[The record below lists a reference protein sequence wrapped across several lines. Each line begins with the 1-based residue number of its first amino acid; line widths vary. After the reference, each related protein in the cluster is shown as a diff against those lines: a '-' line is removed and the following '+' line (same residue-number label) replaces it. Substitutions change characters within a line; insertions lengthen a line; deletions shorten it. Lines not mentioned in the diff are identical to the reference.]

1 MKKNKLIVVGT
12 SLIVEHHVKALKKA
26 NFEIVAIAS
35 SNINSLSHKKF
46 AKKNIIKKSYSD
58 WKEMMNKEKYDGIV
72 IAVRTEST
80 IKILEYA
87 IKQNIPILVEKPAS
101 LNSKH
106 IKKIINKS
114 HKMIMVGYNR
124 RFYKTINAVK
134 ELISKEENPILASM
148 TTPELSNIKDFFNNT
163 SHSLDILRYIFGEIK
178 LTYVK
183 KLMIN
188 NVQKGFVAT
197 FSNNKKDIIQFI
209 ANWDASDNFSLSVFQ
224 NTKKIELK
232 PYEELSIY
240 NGIKIIEPT
249 HINPIRQYNPKL
261 VKKITLEPVDKYI
274 KPGFYQQS
282 CAFLELIENKSKS
295 NVSATLIDAYKN
307 IEMCEKLVGKYK
319 SKTVDVI

>member
-1 MKKNKLIVVGT
+1 MKKNKIILVGT
-12 SLIVEHHVKALKKA
+12 SPIVEYHVKALKKA
-26 NFEIVAIAS
+26 DFKIIAVAS
-35 SNINSLSHKKF
+35 SNTNSSSHKKF
-46 AKKNIIKKSYSD
+46 ARKNIIKKSYSD

-72 IAVRTEST
+72 IATRTEST
-80 IKILEYA
+80 IEILEYA
-87 IKQNIPILVEKPAS
+87 IKQNIPILVEKPVS
-101 LNSKH
+101 FNSKD

-124 RFYKTINAVK
+124 RFYKTVNVVK
-134 ELISKEENPILASM
+134 NLISEEENPILASM

-183 KLMIN
+183 KLIIN

-197 FSNNKKDIIQFI
+197 FSDNKKDIIQFI

-240 NGIKIIEPT
+240 DGIDVIQPMDT
-249 HINPIRQYNPKL
+249 NPIRQYVPKL
-261 VKKITLEPVDKYI
+261 VEKITLEPIDKYI

-282 CAFLELIENKSKS
+282 CTFLELIENKTKS
-295 NVSATLIDAYKN
+295 NISATLIDAYKN

-319 SKTVDVI
+319 SRIL

>member
-1 MKKNKLIVVGT
+1 MKKNKIILVGT
-12 SLIVEHHVKALKKA
+12 SPIVEYHVKALKKTD
-26 NFEIVAIAS
+26 FEIIAVAS
-35 SNINSLSHKKF
+35 SNTNSSSHKKF
-46 AKKNIIKKSYSD
+46 ARKNIIKKSYSD

-72 IAVRTEST
+72 IATRTEST
-80 IKILEYA
+80 IEILEYA
-87 IKQNIPILVEKPAS
+87 IKQNIPILVEKPVS
-101 LNSKH
+101 FNSKD

-124 RFYKTINAVK
+124 RFYKTVNVVK
-134 ELISKEENPILASM
+134 NLISEEENPILASM

-183 KLMIN
+183 KLIIN

-197 FSNNKKDIIQFI
+197 FSDNKKDIIQFI

-240 NGIKIIEPT
+240 DGIDVIQPIDT
-249 HINPIRQYNPKL
+249 NPIRQYVPKL
-261 VKKITLEPVDKYI
+261 VEKITLEPIDKYI

-282 CAFLELIENKSKS
+282 CTFLELIENKTKS
-295 NVSATLIDAYKN
+295 NISATLIDAYKN

-319 SKTVDVI
+319 SRIL

>member
-1 MKKNKLIVVGT
+1 MKKNKIILVGT
-12 SLIVEHHVKALKKA
+12 SPIVEYHVKALKKA
-26 NFEIVAIAS
+26 DFEIIAVAS
-35 SNINSLSHKKF
+35 SNTNSASHKIF
-46 AKKNIIKKSYSD
+46 AKKNIIKKSYSN

-72 IAVRTEST
+72 IATRTEST
-80 IKILEYA
+80 IEILEYA
-87 IKQNIPILVEKPAS
+87 IKQNIPILVEKPIS
-101 LNSKH
+101 FNSKD
-106 IKKIINKS
+106 IKKIISKS

-124 RFYKTINAVK
+124 RFYKTINSVK
-134 ELISKEENPILASM
+134 NLISEEENPILASM
-148 TTPELSNIKDFFNNT
+148 ITPELSNMKDFFNNT

-183 KLMIN
+183 KLIIN

-197 FSNNKKDIIQFI
+197 FSDNKKDIIQFI

-224 NTKKIELK
+224 NTKKIQLK

-240 NGIKIIEPT
+240 NGIDIIQPT
-249 HINPIRQYNPKL
+249 DINPIRQYVPKL
-261 VKKITLEPVDKYI
+261 VEKINLEPVDKYI

-282 CAFLELIENKSKS
+282 CTFLELIENKTKS

-319 SKTVDVI
+319 SSNL

>member
-1 MKKNKLIVVGT
+1 MKKNKIILVGT
-12 SLIVEHHVKALKKA
+12 SPIVEYHVKALKKTD
-26 NFEIVAIAS
+26 FEIIAVAS
-35 SNINSLSHKKF
+35 SNTNSSSHKKF
-46 AKKNIIKKSYSD
+46 ARKNIIKKSYSD

-72 IAVRTEST
+72 IATRTEST
-80 IKILEYA
+80 IEILEHA
-87 IKQNIPILVEKPAS
+87 IKQNIPILVEKPVS
-101 LNSKH
+101 FNSKD

-124 RFYKTINAVK
+124 RFYKTVNVVK
-134 ELISKEENPILASM
+134 NLISEEENPILASM

-183 KLMIN
+183 KLIIN

-197 FSNNKKDIIQFI
+197 FSDNKKDIIQFI

-240 NGIKIIEPT
+240 DGIDVIQPIDT
-249 HINPIRQYNPKL
+249 NPIRQYVPKL
-261 VKKITLEPVDKYI
+261 VEKITLEPIDKYI

-282 CAFLELIENKSKS
+282 CTFLELIENKTKS
-295 NVSATLIDAYKN
+295 NISATLIDAYKN

-319 SKTVDVI
+319 SRIL

>member
-1 MKKNKLIVVGT
+1 MKKNKIILVGT
-12 SLIVEHHVKALKKA
+12 SPIVEYHVKALKKA
-26 NFEIVAIAS
+26 DFEIIAVAS
-35 SNINSLSHKKF
+35 SNTNSASHKIF
-46 AKKNIIKKSYSD
+46 AKKNIIKKSYSN

-72 IAVRTEST
+72 IATRTEST
-80 IKILEYA
+80 IEILEYA
-87 IKQNIPILVEKPAS
+87 IKQNIPILVEKPIS
-101 LNSKH
+101 FNSKD
-106 IKKIINKS
+106 IKKIISKS

-124 RFYKTINAVK
+124 RFYKTINSVK
-134 ELISKEENPILASM
+134 NLISEEENPILASM
-148 TTPELSNIKDFFNNT
+148 ITPELSNMKDFFNNT

-183 KLMIN
+183 KLIIN

-197 FSNNKKDIIQFI
+197 FSDNKKDIIQFI

-224 NTKKIELK
+224 NTKKIQLK

-240 NGIKIIEPT
+240 NGIDIIQPT
-249 HINPIRQYNPKL
+249 DINPIRQYVPKL
-261 VKKITLEPVDKYI
+261 VEKISLEPVDKYI

-282 CAFLELIENKSKS
+282 CTFLELIKNKNKS

-319 SKTVDVI
+319 SSNQ

>member
-1 MKKNKLIVVGT
+1 MKKNKIILVGT
-12 SLIVEHHVKALKKA
+12 SPIVEYHVKALKKTD
-26 NFEIVAIAS
+26 FEIIAVAS
-35 SNINSLSHKKF
+35 SNTNSSSHKKF
-46 AKKNIIKKSYSD
+46 ARKNIIKKSYSD

-72 IAVRTEST
+72 IATRTEST
-80 IKILEYA
+80 IEILEHA
-87 IKQNIPILVEKPAS
+87 IKQNIPILVEKPVS
-101 LNSKH
+101 FNSKD

-124 RFYKTINAVK
+124 RFYKTVNVVK
-134 ELISKEENPILASM
+134 NLISEEENPILASM

-183 KLMIN
+183 KLIIN

-197 FSNNKKDIIQFI
+197 FSDNKKDIIQFI

-240 NGIKIIEPT
+240 DGIDVIQPMDT
-249 HINPIRQYNPKL
+249 NPIRQYVPKL
-261 VKKITLEPVDKYI
+261 VEKITLEPIDKYI

-282 CAFLELIENKSKS
+282 CTFLELIENKTKS
-295 NVSATLIDAYKN
+295 NISATLIDAYKN

-319 SKTVDVI
+319 SRIL

>member
-1 MKKNKLIVVGT
+1 MKKNKIILVGT
-12 SLIVEHHVKALKKA
+12 SPIVEYHVKALKKA
-26 NFEIVAIAS
+26 DFKIIAVAS
-35 SNINSLSHKKF
+35 SNTNSSSHKKF
-46 AKKNIIKKSYSD
+46 ARKNIIKKSYSD

-72 IAVRTEST
+72 IATRTEST
-80 IKILEYA
+80 IEILEYA
-87 IKQNIPILVEKPAS
+87 IKQNIPILVEKPVS
-101 LNSKH
+101 FNSKD

-124 RFYKTINAVK
+124 RFYKTVNVVK
-134 ELISKEENPILASM
+134 NLISEEENPILASM

-183 KLMIN
+183 KLIIN

-197 FSNNKKDIIQFI
+197 FSDNKKDIIQFI

-240 NGIKIIEPT
+240 DGIDVIQPMDT
-249 HINPIRQYNPKL
+249 NPIRQYVPKL
-261 VKKITLEPVDKYI
+261 VEKITLEPIDKYI

-282 CAFLELIENKSKS
+282 CTFLELIENKTRS
-295 NVSATLIDAYKN
+295 NISATLIDAYKN

-319 SKTVDVI
+319 SRIL

>member
-1 MKKNKLIVVGT
+1 MKKNKIILVGT
-12 SLIVEHHVKALKKA
+12 SPIVEYHVKALKKA
-26 NFEIVAIAS
+26 NFEIIAVAS
-35 SNINSLSHKKF
+35 SNTNSASHKIF
-46 AKKNIIKKSYSD
+46 AKKNIIKKSYSN

-72 IAVRTEST
+72 IATRTEST
-80 IKILEYA
+80 IEILEYA
-87 IKQNIPILVEKPAS
+87 IKQNIPILVEKPIS
-101 LNSKH
+101 FNSKD
-106 IKKIINKS
+106 IKKIISKS

-124 RFYKTINAVK
+124 RFYKTINSVK
-134 ELISKEENPILASM
+134 NLISEEENPILASM
-148 TTPELSNIKDFFNNT
+148 ITPELSNMKDFFNNT

-183 KLMIN
+183 KLIIN

-197 FSNNKKDIIQFI
+197 FSDNKKDIIQFI

-224 NTKKIELK
+224 NTKKIQLK

-240 NGIKIIEPT
+240 NGIDIIQPT
-249 HINPIRQYNPKL
+249 DINPIRQYVPKL
-261 VKKITLEPVDKYI
+261 VEKINLEPVDKYI

-282 CAFLELIENKSKS
+282 CTFLELIKNKNKS

-319 SKTVDVI
+319 SSNL

>member
-1 MKKNKLIVVGT
+1 MKKNKIILVGT
-12 SLIVEHHVKALKKA
+12 SPIVEYHVKALKKTD
-26 NFEIVAIAS
+26 FEIIAVAS
-35 SNINSLSHKKF
+35 SNTNSSSHKKF
-46 AKKNIIKKSYSD
+46 ARKNIIKKSYSD

-72 IAVRTEST
+72 IATRTEST
-80 IKILEYA
+80 IEILEYA
-87 IKQNIPILVEKPAS
+87 IKQNIPILVEKPVS
-101 LNSKH
+101 FNSKD

-124 RFYKTINAVK
+124 RFYKTVNVVK
-134 ELISKEENPILASM
+134 NLISEEENPILASM
-148 TTPELSNIKDFFNNT
+148 ITPELSNIKDFFNNT

-183 KLMIN
+183 KLIIN

-240 NGIKIIEPT
+240 DGIDVIQPIDT
-249 HINPIRQYNPKL
+249 NPIRQYVPKL
-261 VKKITLEPVDKYI
+261 VEKITLEPIDKYI

-282 CAFLELIENKSKS
+282 CTFLELIENKTKS
-295 NVSATLIDAYKN
+295 NISATLIDAYKN

-319 SKTVDVI
+319 SRIL

>member
-1 MKKNKLIVVGT
+1 MKKNKIILVGT
-12 SLIVEHHVKALKKA
+12 SPIVEYHVKALKKA
-26 NFEIVAIAS
+26 DFKIIAVAS
-35 SNINSLSHKKF
+35 SNTNSSSHKKF
-46 AKKNIIKKSYSD
+46 ARKNIIKKSYSD

-72 IAVRTEST
+72 IATRTEST
-80 IKILEYA
+80 IEILEHA
-87 IKQNIPILVEKPAS
+87 IKQNIPILVEKPVS
-101 LNSKH
+101 FNSKD

-124 RFYKTINAVK
+124 RFYKTVNVVK
-134 ELISKEENPILASM
+134 NLISEEENPILASM
-148 TTPELSNIKDFFNNT
+148 ITPELSNIKDFFNNT

-178 LTYVK
+178 LTYIK
-183 KLMIN
+183 KLIIN

-240 NGIKIIEPT
+240 DGIDVIQPMDT
-249 HINPIRQYNPKL
+249 NPIRQYVPKL
-261 VKKITLEPVDKYI
+261 VEKITLEPIDKYI

-282 CAFLELIENKSKS
+282 CTFLELIENKTRS
-295 NVSATLIDAYKN
+295 NISATLIDAYKN

-319 SKTVDVI
+319 SRIL

>member
-1 MKKNKLIVVGT
+1 MKKNKIILVGT
-12 SLIVEHHVKALKKA
+12 SPIVEYHVKALKKA
-26 NFEIVAIAS
+26 DFEIIAVAS
-35 SNINSLSHKKF
+35 SNTNSASHKIF
-46 AKKNIIKKSYSD
+46 AKKNIIKKSYSN

-72 IAVRTEST
+72 IATRTEST
-80 IKILEYA
+80 IEILEYA
-87 IKQNIPILVEKPAS
+87 IKQNIPILVEKPIS
-101 LNSKH
+101 FNSKD
-106 IKKIINKS
+106 IKKIISKS

-124 RFYKTINAVK
+124 RFYKTINSVK
-134 ELISKEENPILASM
+134 NLISEEENPILASM
-148 TTPELSNIKDFFNNT
+148 ITPELSNMKDFFNNT

-183 KLMIN
+183 KLIIN

-197 FSNNKKDIIQFI
+197 FSDNKKDIIQFI

-224 NTKKIELK
+224 NTKKIQLK

-240 NGIKIIEPT
+240 NGIDIIQPT
-249 HINPIRQYNPKL
+249 DINPIRQYVPKL
-261 VKKITLEPVDKYI
+261 VEKINLEPVDKYI

-282 CAFLELIENKSKS
+282 CTFLELIKNKNKS

-319 SKTVDVI
+319 SSNQ

>member
-1 MKKNKLIVVGT
+1 MKKNKIILVGT
-12 SLIVEHHVKALKKA
+12 SPIVEYHVKALKKA
-26 NFEIVAIAS
+26 DFEIIAVAS
-35 SNINSLSHKKF
+35 SNTNSASHKIF
-46 AKKNIIKKSYSD
+46 AKKNIIKKSYSN

-72 IAVRTEST
+72 IATRTEST
-80 IKILEYA
+80 IEILEYA
-87 IKQNIPILVEKPAS
+87 IKQNIPILVEKPIS
-101 LNSKH
+101 FNSKD
-106 IKKIINKS
+106 IKKIISKS

-124 RFYKTINAVK
+124 RFYKTINSVK
-134 ELISKEENPILASM
+134 NLISEEENPILASM
-148 TTPELSNIKDFFNNT
+148 ITPELSNMKDFFNNT

-183 KLMIN
+183 KLIIN

-197 FSNNKKDIIQFI
+197 FSDNKKDIIQFI

-224 NTKKIELK
+224 NTKKIQLK

-240 NGIKIIEPT
+240 NGIDIIQPT
-249 HINPIRQYNPKL
+249 DINPIRQYVPKL
-261 VKKITLEPVDKYI
+261 VEKINLEPVDKYI

-282 CAFLELIENKSKS
+282 CTFLELIKNKNKS

-319 SKTVDVI
+319 SSNL

>member
-1 MKKNKLIVVGT
+1 MKKNKIILVGT
-12 SLIVEHHVKALKKA
+12 SPIVEYHVKALKKA
-26 NFEIVAIAS
+26 NFEIIAVAS
-35 SNINSLSHKKF
+35 SNTNSASHKIF
-46 AKKNIIKKSYSD
+46 AKKNIIKKSYSN

-72 IAVRTEST
+72 IATRTEST
-80 IKILEYA
+80 IEILEYA
-87 IKQNIPILVEKPAS
+87 IKQNIPILVEKPIS
-101 LNSKH
+101 FNSKD
-106 IKKIINKS
+106 IKKIISKS

-124 RFYKTINAVK
+124 RFYKTINSVK
-134 ELISKEENPILASM
+134 NLISEEENPILASM
-148 TTPELSNIKDFFNNT
+148 ITPELSNMKDFFNNT

-183 KLMIN
+183 KLIIN

-197 FSNNKKDIIQFI
+197 FSDNKKDIIQFI

-224 NTKKIELK
+224 NTKKIQLK

-240 NGIKIIEPT
+240 NGIDIIQPT
-249 HINPIRQYNPKL
+249 DINPIRQYVPKL
-261 VKKITLEPVDKYI
+261 VEKISLEPVDKYI

-282 CAFLELIENKSKS
+282 CTFLELIKNKNKS

-319 SKTVDVI
+319 SSNL

>member
-1 MKKNKLIVVGT
+1 MKKNKIILVGT
-12 SLIVEHHVKALKKA
+12 SPIVEYHVKALKKA
-26 NFEIVAIAS
+26 NFEIIAVAS
-35 SNINSLSHKKF
+35 SNTNSASHKIF
-46 AKKNIIKKSYSD
+46 AKKNIIKKSYSN

-72 IAVRTEST
+72 IATRTEST
-80 IKILEYA
+80 IEILEYA
-87 IKQNIPILVEKPAS
+87 IKQNIPILVEKPIS
-101 LNSKH
+101 FNSKD
-106 IKKIINKS
+106 IKKIISKS

-124 RFYKTINAVK
+124 RFYKTINSVK
-134 ELISKEENPILASM
+134 NLISEEENPILASM
-148 TTPELSNIKDFFNNT
+148 ITPELSNMKDFFNNT

-183 KLMIN
+183 KLIIN

-197 FSNNKKDIIQFI
+197 FSDNKKDIIQFI

-224 NTKKIELK
+224 NTKKIQLK

-240 NGIKIIEPT
+240 NGIDIIQPT
-249 HINPIRQYNPKL
+249 NINSIRQYVPKL
-261 VKKITLEPVDKYI
+261 VEKISLEPVDKYI

-282 CAFLELIENKSKS
+282 CTFLELIENKTKS

-319 SKTVDVI
+319 SSNQ

>member
-1 MKKNKLIVVGT
+1 MKKNKIILVGT
-12 SLIVEHHVKALKKA
+12 SPIVEYHVKALKKA
-26 NFEIVAIAS
+26 DFEIIAVAS
-35 SNINSLSHKKF
+35 SNTNSASHKIF
-46 AKKNIIKKSYSD
+46 AKKNIIKKSYSN

-72 IAVRTEST
+72 IATRTEST
-80 IKILEYA
+80 IEILEYA
-87 IKQNIPILVEKPAS
+87 IKQNIPILVEKPIS
-101 LNSKH
+101 FNSKD
-106 IKKIINKS
+106 IKKIISKS

-124 RFYKTINAVK
+124 RFYKTINSVK
-134 ELISKEENPILASM
+134 NLISEEENPILASM
-148 TTPELSNIKDFFNNT
+148 ITPELSNMKDFFNNT

-183 KLMIN
+183 KLIIN

-197 FSNNKKDIIQFI
+197 FSDNKKDIIQFI

-224 NTKKIELK
+224 NTKKIQLK

-240 NGIKIIEPT
+240 NGIDIIQPT
-249 HINPIRQYNPKL
+249 DINPIRQYVPKL
-261 VKKITLEPVDKYI
+261 VEKINLEPVDKYI

-282 CAFLELIENKSKS
+282 CTFLELIENKTKS

-319 SKTVDVI
+319 SSNQ

>member
-1 MKKNKLIVVGT
+1 MKKNKIILVGT
-12 SLIVEHHVKALKKA
+12 SPIVEYHVKALKKTD
-26 NFEIVAIAS
+26 FEIIAVAS
-35 SNINSLSHKKF
+35 SNTNSSSHKKF
-46 AKKNIIKKSYSD
+46 ARKNIIKKSYSD

-72 IAVRTEST
+72 IATRTEST
-80 IKILEYA
+80 IEILEYA
-87 IKQNIPILVEKPAS
+87 IKQNIPILVEKPVS
-101 LNSKH
+101 FNSKD

-124 RFYKTINAVK
+124 RFYKTVNVVK
-134 ELISKEENPILASM
+134 NLISEEENPILASM

-178 LTYVK
+178 LTYIK
-183 KLMIN
+183 KLIIN

-197 FSNNKKDIIQFI
+197 FSDNKKDIIQFI

-240 NGIKIIEPT
+240 DGIDVIQPIDT
-249 HINPIRQYNPKL
+249 NPIRQYVPKL
-261 VKKITLEPVDKYI
+261 VEKITLEPIDKYI

-282 CAFLELIENKSKS
+282 CTFLELIENKTKS
-295 NVSATLIDAYKN
+295 NISATLIDAYKN

-319 SKTVDVI
+319 SRIL

>member
-1 MKKNKLIVVGT
+1 MKKNKIILVGT
-12 SLIVEHHVKALKKA
+12 SPIVEYHVKALKKA
-26 NFEIVAIAS
+26 DFKIIAVAS
-35 SNINSLSHKKF
+35 SNTNSSSHKKF
-46 AKKNIIKKSYSD
+46 ARKNIIKKSYSD

-72 IAVRTEST
+72 IATRTEST
-80 IKILEYA
+80 IEILEHA
-87 IKQNIPILVEKPAS
+87 IKQNIPILVEKPVS
-101 LNSKH
+101 FNSKD

-124 RFYKTINAVK
+124 RFYKTVNVVK
-134 ELISKEENPILASM
+134 NLISEEENPILASM

-183 KLMIN
+183 KLIIN

-197 FSNNKKDIIQFI
+197 FSDNKKDIIQFI

-240 NGIKIIEPT
+240 DGIDVIQPMDT
-249 HINPIRQYNPKL
+249 NPIRQYVPKL
-261 VKKITLEPVDKYI
+261 VEKITLEPIDKYI

-282 CAFLELIENKSKS
+282 CTFLELIENKTRS
-295 NVSATLIDAYKN
+295 NISATLIDAYKN

-319 SKTVDVI
+319 SRIL

>member
-1 MKKNKLIVVGT
+1 MKKNKIILVGT
-12 SLIVEHHVKALKKA
+12 SPIVEYHVKALKKA
-26 NFEIVAIAS
+26 DFKIIAVAS
-35 SNINSLSHKKF
+35 SNTNSSSHKKF
-46 AKKNIIKKSYSD
+46 ARKNIIKKSYSD

-72 IAVRTEST
+72 IATRTEST
-80 IKILEYA
+80 IEILEHA
-87 IKQNIPILVEKPAS
+87 IKQNIPILVEKPVS
-101 LNSKH
+101 FNSKD

-124 RFYKTINAVK
+124 RFYKTVNVVK
-134 ELISKEENPILASM
+134 NLISEEENPILASM

-183 KLMIN
+183 KLIIN

-197 FSNNKKDIIQFI
+197 FSDNKKDIIQFI

-240 NGIKIIEPT
+240 DGIDVIQPMDT
-249 HINPIRQYNPKL
+249 NPIRQYVPKL
-261 VKKITLEPVDKYI
+261 VEKITLEPIDKYI

-282 CAFLELIENKSKS
+282 CTFLELIENKTKS
-295 NVSATLIDAYKN
+295 NISATLIDAYKN

-319 SKTVDVI
+319 SRIL

>member
-1 MKKNKLIVVGT
+1 MKKNKIILVGT
-12 SLIVEHHVKALKKA
+12 SPIVEYHVKALKKA
-26 NFEIVAIAS
+26 DFEIIAVAS
-35 SNINSLSHKKF
+35 SNTNSASHKIF
-46 AKKNIIKKSYSD
+46 AKKNIIKKSYSN

-72 IAVRTEST
+72 IATRTEST
-80 IKILEYA
+80 IEILEYA
-87 IKQNIPILVEKPAS
+87 IKQNIPILVEKPIS
-101 LNSKH
+101 FNSKD
-106 IKKIINKS
+106 IKKIISKS

-124 RFYKTINAVK
+124 RFYKTINSVK
-134 ELISKEENPILASM
+134 NIISEEENPILASM
-148 TTPELSNIKDFFNNT
+148 ITPELSNMKDFFNNT

-183 KLMIN
+183 KLIIN

-197 FSNNKKDIIQFI
+197 FSDNKKDIIQFI

-224 NTKKIELK
+224 NTKKIQLK

-240 NGIKIIEPT
+240 NGIDIIQPT
-249 HINPIRQYNPKL
+249 DINPIRQYVPKL
-261 VKKITLEPVDKYI
+261 VEKISLEPVDKYI

-282 CAFLELIENKSKS
+282 CTFLELIKNKNKS

-319 SKTVDVI
+319 SSNQ

>member
-1 MKKNKLIVVGT
+1 MKKNKIILVGT
-12 SLIVEHHVKALKKA
+12 SPIVEYHVKALKKA
-26 NFEIVAIAS
+26 DFKIIAVAS
-35 SNINSLSHKKF
+35 SNTNSSSHKKF
-46 AKKNIIKKSYSD
+46 ARKNIIKKSYSD

-72 IAVRTEST
+72 IATRTEST
-80 IKILEYA
+80 IEILEYA
-87 IKQNIPILVEKPAS
+87 IKQNIPILVEKPVS
-101 LNSKH
+101 FNSKD

-124 RFYKTINAVK
+124 RFYKTVNVVK
-134 ELISKEENPILASM
+134 NLISEEENPILASM
-148 TTPELSNIKDFFNNT
+148 ITPELSNIKDFFNNT

-178 LTYVK
+178 LTYIK
-183 KLMIN
+183 KLIIN

-240 NGIKIIEPT
+240 DGIDVIQPIDT
-249 HINPIRQYNPKL
+249 NPIRQYVPKL
-261 VKKITLEPVDKYI
+261 VEKITLEPIDKYI

-282 CAFLELIENKSKS
+282 CTFLELIENKTRS
-295 NVSATLIDAYKN
+295 NISATLIDAYKN

-319 SKTVDVI
+319 SRIL